1 MKQTLEDLQI
11 KYIDPITINC
21 DNTSAIS
28 ISKNTV
34 MHSKNKHILIKYHFL
49 RDHVTQEIVKI
60 VYLDTKE
67 QIADIFT
74 KPLPMSTFENLRQK
88 LGVIQKPH

>member
-1 MKQTLEDLQI
+1 MKKNLEYLQI
-11 KYIDPITINC
+11 KYNDPITIKC

-28 ISKNTV
+28 ISKNLV
-34 MHSKNKHILIKYHFL
+34 MHSKTKHIPTKYHFL
-49 RDHVTQEIVKI
+49 KDQVTQKIVKI

-74 KPLPMSTFENLRQK
+74 KPLPRSTFENLRK
-88 LGVIQKPH
+88 NLGVIQKPH